1 MIMKPYQITN
11 STNVVDKNALLKLG
25 EIGLPTKK
33 TESYRNFDITSL
45 LDDEYNLDQN
55 GKYTNHVKNQDFIT
69 ILVKNG
75 QIDIANSDI
84 VNEIELKTEK
94 NSEVETK
101 NSLYYLAQ
109 TVLENQQTIV
119 VKKDTSKPI
128 KIVNQLCG
136 EKNFIANHLHIEI
149 EENVHTDIVEVF
161 DDSSLENSFING
173 NRTLHV
179 KSVGELH
186 YTKVQVLKPS
196 NSMILNY
203 VPQIE
208 QNASLD
214 VSFIDLGA
222 NISLNISD
230 VELNYNKSE
239 ISFNSIIKTG
249 DSKKSGNIATMHH
262 MVESTTSSFVSKHI
276 LKDEASALFEV
287 RSIVEEDAKFS
298 KTFQNS
304 QTILLD
310 NGPKINAI
318 PQLILHT
325 DELEAAHGATSGSLD
340 VEALYYLMSRGI
352 SEEVASQMLI
362 NAIEQQVVNT
372 IKNESIQALVLEF
385 LKR

>member
-1 MIMKPYQITN
+1 MIMKPNQITN
-11 STNVVDKNALLKLG
+11 STKVVDKNALLKLS

-45 LDDEYNLDQN
+45 LSDEYNLEQDA
-55 GKYTNHVKNQDFIT
+55 KYNNYFKNKDFIT
-69 ILVKNG
+69 IFVKNG
-75 QIDIANSDI
+75 QIDTVNSDI
-84 VNEIELKTEK
+84 TDAIEFK
-94 NSEVETK
+94 SEQKSKITTT
-101 NSLYYLAQ
+101 NSLYYLSEIL
-109 TVLENQQTIV
+109 LENQQTIL
-119 VKKDTSKPI
+119 VKKETEKPI
-128 KIVNQLCG
+128 KIVNQLFG
-136 EKNFIANHLHIEI
+136 EKNFIANHLHLEI
-149 EENVHTDIVEVF
+149 EENVNANIVEVF
-161 DDSSLENSFING
+161 DDNCLENSFING

-179 KSVGELH
+179 KSNAQLD
-186 YTKVQVLKPS
+186 YTKIQVLKPS

-203 VPQIE
+203 IPQLE
-208 QNASLD
+208 KDASSN
-214 VSFIDLGA
+214 VSFVDLGA
-222 NISLNISD
+222 DISLNICD
-230 VELNYNKSE
+230 VKLECNKSE
-239 ISFNSIIKTG
+239 ISFNNIIKTG
-249 DSKKSGNIATMHH
+249 AAKQSGNIATMHH
-262 MVESTTSSFVSKHI
+262 IVESTTSSFISKHI

-340 VEALYYLMSRGI
+340 VESLYYLMSRGI

-372 IKNESIQALVLEF
+372 IKNESIQALALEF